1 MQQGKSKTG
10 DYFFQPKYVETR
22 CGKLSKCALF
32 LQDDALLVPLE
43 KSNKTVFKIADH
55 LAYSLDLVPSDY
67 YQFSKLKKVLKGR
80 RVA

>member
-43 KSNKTVFKIADH
+43 KSNKTVFKI
-55 LAYSLDLVPSDY
+55 DY
-67 YQFSKLKKVLKGR
+67 HS
-80 RVA
+80 A